1 MKYRP
6 LTWRKGNR
14 FTLLPE
20 ASRFLPAMLEA
31 ISHSN
36 HYVLVEL
43 YLMES
48 GKLADQFIEALDK
61 AARRG
66 VSVHVLLDGFGSMG
80 LARKDRERLIE
91 AGVALRF
98 FNPLGLHS
106 LARNLSRDHRKI
118 LVIDGEI
125 AFTGGFG
132 AVDEFLEAWYEIAV
146 RIEGPVVADWEI
158 LFRRLWRS
166 RLVRADD
173 KRGPEPLPKQRKA
186 VAFEDGAA
194 GRAMQG
200 RGYRYQAIR
209 HSLYQ
214 QVGSVQQRLWLCTP
228 YFVPTFTLRRRLTR
242 AARRGVDVRL
252 LLPGSKHDHPS
263 VRYAGQRFYQAML
276 KAGVRIYEFQ
286 PTFIHAKFVLAD
298 NWVSIGSCNFDHWN
312 LHWNLEANQEAMD
325 ERLACDVQAMFERN
339 FSASK
344 EVLAEEWAER
354 PWTQRIFEWVF
365 GTLDSV
371 ITRLK

>member
-1 MKYRP
+1 MQYQP
-6 LTWRKGNR
+6 QTWHKGNR

-20 ASRFLPAMLEA
+20 ASRFLPAMFDA
-31 ISHSN
+31 IDN
-36 HYVLVEL
+36 ACHYVMVEL

-48 GKLADQFIEALDK
+48 GELADQLIAALGK
-61 AARRG
+61 AAQRG
-66 VSVHVLLDGFGSMG
+66 VSVYLLLDGFGAMG
-80 LARKDRERLIE
+80 LAKSDRERLLH

-118 LVIDGEI
+118 VVIDGDV

-132 AVDEFLEAWYEIAV
+132 AVDEFLKAWYEIAV
-146 RIEGPVVADWEI
+146 RIEGPVVADWET

-166 RLVRADD
+166 RLTRADD
-173 KRGPEPLPKQRKA
+173 KRLPELLPKQRKA
-186 VAFEDGAA
+186 VEFEDGAP

-209 HSLYQ
+209 HSLYR
-214 QVGSVQQRLWLCTP
+214 QVGHTQNRLWLCTP
-228 YFVPTFTLRRRLTR
+228 YFVPTFTLRRRLAR
-242 AARRGVDVRL
+242 AAKRGVDVRL
-252 LLPGSKHDHPS
+252 LLPGSKHDHPG

-286 PTFIHAKFVLAD
+286 PTFIHAKFILAD
-298 NWVSIGSCNFDHWN
+298 EWVSIGSCNFDHWN

-325 ERLACDVQAMFERN
+325 EDLALDVQAMFERN

-344 EVLAEEWAER
+344 EVLAEEWAAR
-354 PWTQRIFEWVF
+354 PWIQRVFEWVF